1 MDYLFLF
8 SLIVGIVLLLFAI
21 CNLIVFLGFRK
32 ENIETA
38 NGYLT
43 ETISEKNVYKGGHNG
58 RWHKNWVNYVYSYR
72 VNGISYTIEGGG
84 SGTKQGLS
92 TVVKII
98 YQKKHPKRA
107 YIRGMTIPMNI
118 IYAIALFVIA
128 IMLLIPSILYFT

>member
-21 CNLIVFLGFRK
+21 HNLIVFIGFRK
-32 ENIETA
+32 SNIENT

-43 ETISEKNVYKGGHNG
+43 ETIGEKNVYKGGRNG
-58 RWHKNWVNYVYSYR
+58 RWHKNWVNYFYSYR
-72 VNGISYTIEGGG
+72 VNGISYIIEGGC
-84 SGTKQGLS
+84 SGTKQGLRTS
-92 TVVKII
+92 VKII

-107 YIRGMTIPMNI
+107 YIKGMTIPMNI

-128 IMLLIPSILYFT
+128 SMSLIPSILYFT

>member
-1 MDYLFLF
+1 MDFLF
-8 SLIVGIVLLLFAI
+8 VIGLIIGIILLLFAVY
-21 CNLIVFLGFRK
+21 NLIVFIGFRK
-32 ENIETA
+32 SNIETI

-43 ETISEKNVYKGGHNG
+43 NTVSEKNVYKGGHNG
-58 RWHKNWVNYVYSYR
+58 RWHKNWVSYVYSYR
-72 VNGISYTIEGGG
+72 VNGISYTIEGDG

-107 YIRGMTIPMNI
+107 YIKGMTIPMNI